1 MGKKG
6 RKTKAVL
13 FALVILTALLL
24 CSCSGKTTVC
34 YYAYFENSAYAMVYV
49 PSSGTFY
56 CIRLPLEQ
64 ILLWGKASGL
74 DSIPIAM
81 RNYVGLKDSGFIL
94 GTADTLQTIRD
105 MLDALGSESD
115 EPASSG
121 KRVDTMILKA
131 PVLSKKPVSDKMNQ
145 LCGQDAEN
153 LLKFLADRTPKGL
166 CYDAHAFFD
175 TDDLNFS
182 QRYFSQWLEQ
192 VLGGIQ

>member
-6 RKTKAVL
+6 RKTEAVL

-24 CSCSGKTTVC
+24 CSCAGNSTVC
-34 YYAYFENSAYAMVYV
+34 YYAYFENSAFALVYV
-49 PSSGTFY
+49 PASGTFC

-94 GTADTLQTIRD
+94 GTAETLRTIRD

-115 EPASSG
+115 EPDSG
-121 KRVDTMILKA
+121 EKRVDTMILKA

-153 LLKFLADRTPKGL
+153 LLKLLADRMPRGV

>member
-1 MGKKG
+1 
-6 RKTKAVL
+6 
-13 FALVILTALLL
+13 
-24 CSCSGKTTVC
+24 
-34 YYAYFENSAYAMVYV
+34 MVYV

-153 LLKFLADRTPKGL
+153 LLKLLADRTPKGL